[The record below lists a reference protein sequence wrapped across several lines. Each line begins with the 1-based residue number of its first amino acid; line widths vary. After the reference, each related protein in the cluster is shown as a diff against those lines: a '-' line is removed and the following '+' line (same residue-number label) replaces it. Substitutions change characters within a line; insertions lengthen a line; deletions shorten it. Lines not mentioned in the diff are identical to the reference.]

1 MIQLHG
7 VAKEYPSGGSGLP
20 VVRALAGVD
29 LQVPDGGSLAVTG
42 PSGCGKSTLL
52 SLIGGLETP
61 STGRVLLDDVEVSAL
76 PEEARC
82 RLRRDR
88 FGFVFQADNLLP
100 FLTARE
106 NVLLALALG
115 GKPRGAT
122 GPGPVGVVDRVDAL
136 LAELGLADQRDRL
149 PDQLSG
155 GQRLRVAI
163 ARAVVHRPAVLLA
176 DEPTGSLDADTAD
189 VILDLLVG
197 LQRSTG
203 AVLVMV
209 THDLAA
215 ASRLDRTVR
224 LRDGRLLDG

>member
-1 MIQLHG
+1 VIRLQG
-7 VAKEYPSGGSGLP
+7 VAKEYRSGRGGAP
-20 VVRALAGVD
+20 VRALAGID
-29 LQVPDGGSLAVTG
+29 LEVPDGGSLAVTG

-52 SLIGGLETP
+52 SLVGGLETP
-61 STGRVLLDDVEVSAL
+61 SRGTVLLDDVELSAL
-76 PEEARC
+76 PEQERC

-106 NVLLALALG
+106 NVLLAVALG
-115 GKPRGAT
+115 GGAD
-122 GPGPVGVVDRVDAL
+122 GLPRVDAL

-209 THDLAA
+209 THDRAA
-215 ASRLDRTVR
+215 AARLDRTVR
-224 LRDGRLLDG
+224 LRDGVLVDG